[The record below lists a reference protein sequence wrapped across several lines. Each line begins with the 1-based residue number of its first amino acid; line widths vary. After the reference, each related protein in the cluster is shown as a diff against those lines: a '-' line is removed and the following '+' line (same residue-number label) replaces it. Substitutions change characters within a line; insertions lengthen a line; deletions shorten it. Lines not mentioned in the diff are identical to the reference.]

1 MTDEDL
7 KKLQEEY
14 PNAWWNLDYDEYQF
28 TEEDFKK
35 AWDEDFGVFFQYC
48 IDCEPEGWLEYLEEK
63 YKYESDYIYGSLMLD
78 ALCKEK
84 WNIVETLDYGDEISR
99 DSIMTCL
106 FSRDKREQ
114 MQWLLDHDAHR
125 KDDAL
130 WDTWHN
136 LCFEW
141 DNP

>member
-28 TEEDFKK
+28 SEEDFKK
-35 AWDEDFGVFFQYC
+35 AWDEDFGGFFDYC
-48 IDCEPEGWLEYLEEK
+48 IGYEPEGWLEYLEEK
-63 YKYESDYIYGSLMLD
+63 YKYESDYIYGSLLLD

-106 FSRDKREQ
+106 FSRDKRKQ

>member
-1 MTDEDL
+1 MTDEEL

-28 TEEDFKK
+28 TKEDFKK
-35 AWDEDFGVFFQYC
+35 AWDEDFGGFFDYC
-48 IDCEPEGWLEYLEEK
+48 RGYEPEGWCEYLENK
-63 YKYESDYIYGSLMLD
+63 YEYESDDIDGCLMLD
-78 ALCKEK
+78 ALCEEK
-84 WNIVETLDYGDEISR
+84 WNIAETLDCGDEISR

-106 FSRDKREQ
+106 FSRDMRKQ

-130 WDTWHN
+130 WDTWHH